1 MANLESNEIE
11 EKFLPIC
18 PKNAKIGNYIQ
29 VLGVFSIKNEKNNLK
44 LSVVIIKIL
53 K

>member
-11 EKFLPIC
+11 ENFLPIC
-18 PKNAKIGNYIQ
+18 PKNAKIGDYIQ
-29 VLGVFSIKNEKNNLK
+29 VLGVFGIKNEKNNLK
-44 LSVVIIKIL
+44 LNIAIIKIP